1 MLRELRY
8 EVTLD
13 GVTPNTT
20 QIGGLQYED
29 NATDV
34 VFVINQELEDKLA
47 DMCMQQDANL
57 LYRIDF
63 NSSAGGYDPSENLNN
78 LRRSIP
84 YKFTYS
90 GGAMTATLV
99 ITSVDYNNEYLSTIL
114 SHSVFIEFEPVK
126 RNEASAEMVVKNISA
141 LEEKLRQDLEDG
153 KFQGEKGEDGKD
165 YILTEADKEEIANI
179 VKQDVDT
186 SEYEEELKLLFK
198 NGDVRILNGTTAGS
212 GEITISQESANES
225 GDNYVSI
232 KNNEIDVRHLATQN
246 GTKIKPNLLE
256 MMSTDDYGQYHSFE
270 MTSQYIKKEKKQ
282 LTWDKLFNAV
292 ESIENLV
299 NVSEVGQ

>member
-34 VFVINQELEDKLA
+34 VFVISQELEDKLA
-47 DMCMQQDANL
+47 EMCMQQDANL

-114 SHSVFIEFEPVK
+114 SHSVYIEFESVK

-153 KFQGEKGEDGKD
+153 KFQGEKGEKGEKGEDGKD
-165 YILTEADKEEIANI
+165 GKDGKDGEDYVLTEADLNEIAEI
-179 VKQDVDT
+179 VKQD
-186 SEYEEELKLLFK
+186 F
-198 NGDVRILNGTTAGS
+198 
-212 GEITISQESANES
+212 
-225 GDNYVSI
+225 
-232 KNNEIDVRHLATQN
+232 IDV
-246 GTKIKPNLLE
+246 
-256 MMSTDDYGQYHSFE
+256 S
-270 MTSQYIKKEKKQ
+270 
-282 LTWDKLFNAV
+282 V
-292 ESIENLV
+292 
-299 NVSEVGQ
+299 VGQ